1 MPTAT
6 IRSATVGAT
15 QISMETG
22 RLARQAGGSVLIRS
36 GDSVVLVTA
45 TNGPHKPSAH
55 FFPLVVDYQERA
67 YAGGRIPGGFFK
79 REGRASDLETLVARL
94 TDRPIRPLFPE
105 GYKGD
110 VQIIATVL
118 SHDQENDTDILCIT
132 GASAALMLSAA
143 PFEGPVAGIRVIRV
157 DGQLIANPTRSLREV
172 AELDIV
178 MAVTRDAITM
188 VEGQAKEIPELEMI
202 EALDFGFETAQSL
215 IDAQIELA
223 EECGREKEVFVA
235 DAPIEGLWEALEK
248 EFRSAVQ
255 DAMGIQLKEK
265 RYGTLDELKEKANTL
280 VAEKFEGHE
289 DKVGDLFERL
299 KSEVAREWALADGRR
314 IDGRGFRDIRKIDV
328 EAGLLPRT
336 HGSALFTR
344 GETQGLA
351 TVTLGTGRD
360 ARLVD
365 AVTGKEEMRFMLHY
379 NFPPFSVGEVRML
392 RGTSRREIGHGWLAQ
407 RAVEQVLPT
416 FAEFP
421 YVIRVVSETLESNG
435 SSSMAAICG
444 ASMALMDAGV
454 PISKPVAGIAMGLI
468 SDGKR
473 HAILSDILGDE
484 DHLGDMDFKVAGTSE
499 GITALQMDIKIKG
512 LPREVMVDALQQALE
527 GRSHILSKMAE
538 AIDEPRSDLR
548 EFAPRITTIRI
559 STDRI
564 RDVIGSGGKTIRA
577 ISERTGA
584 DISVEDDG
592 KVSIASTSR
601 DATRLAIEI
610 IEALTAEPVVG
621 EIYLGTVAKV
631 TDFGA
636 FVTILP
642 GVDGLLHVSE
652 ISEERVERVEDVL
665 KEGDEVIV
673 KCLGVERGGKIRL
686 SRKEALGQKPTVIA
700 TKLEL

>member
-1 MPTAT
+1 M
-6 IRSATVGAT
+6 RC
-15 QISMETG
+15 
-22 RLARQAGGSVLIRS
+22 
-36 GDSVVLVTA
+36 GDSVILVTA
-45 TNGPHKPSAH
+45 TNGAHRPDAH

-110 VQIIATVL
+110 VQIIATVV
-118 SHDQENDTDILCIT
+118 SHDQEHDTDVLCIT
-132 GASAALMLSAA
+132 GASAALMLSSA
-143 PFEGPVAGIRVIRV
+143 PFEGPVAGVRVIRI
-157 DGQLIANPTRSLREV
+157 DGELIVNPTRSQREL

-188 VEGQAKEIPELEMI
+188 VEGQAKEVPELEMI
-202 EALDFGFETAQSL
+202 EALNFGFESAQPL
-215 IDAQIELA
+215 IDIQIELA
-223 EECGREKEVFVA
+223 NELGREKEVFVA
-235 DAPIEGLWEALEK
+235 EALADGLWDAFSAT
-248 EFRSAVQ
+248 FRADVAA
-255 DAMGIQLKEK
+255 AMSLKIK
-265 RYGTLDELKEKANTL
+265 ADRYGQLDTVKDACKSF
-280 VAEKFEGHE
+280 VAEKYEGSE
-289 DKVGDLFERL
+289 ARVGELFDRL
-299 KSEVAREWALADGRR
+299 KSDVAREWALADGRR
-314 IDGRGFRDIRKIDV
+314 IDGRGFRDIRNIDV
-328 EAGLLPRT
+328 EAGLLPRA

-351 TVTLGTGRD
+351 SVTLGTGRD

-365 AVTGKEEMRFMLHY
+365 AVTGKTEMRFMLHY

-407 RAVEQVLPT
+407 RAVEQVLPS

-454 PISKPVAGIAMGLI
+454 PIQKPVAGIAMGLI

-484 DHLGDMDFKVAGTSE
+484 DHLGDMDFKVAGTAE

-512 LPREVMVDALQQALE
+512 LAREVMADALQQALE
-527 GRSHILSKMAE
+527 GRKHILGKMAE
-538 AIDEPRSDLR
+538 AIDAPRSDLKD
-548 EFAPRITTIRI
+548 FAPRITTIRI

-564 RDVIGSGGKTIRA
+564 RDIIGSGGKTIRA
-577 ISERTGA
+577 ITERTGC
-584 DISVEDDG
+584 DISVADDG

-601 DATRLAIEI
+601 DATRHAIEI

-673 KCLGVERGGKIRL
+673 KCTGMERGGKIRL